1 MRRLSFATLLFAVS
15 TTIFM
20 GCRQTASPS
29 ISGAMPSGSMSPAMQ
44 SPTFSPFG
52 GSTRVTPPPPNGSA
66 LQNPYIGGPP
76 GQTNAAPSTVGNFV
90 SAAPSGSSSSGF
102 GQVVGSGV
110 QPATYMDTSGNASSQ
125 ANFVNGT
132 GSNPHGSGVATV
144 AHGSHLAPAN
154 VNPFR
159 AGGMQVNDLTRAP
172 LPPGYRP
179 AAHAGTAHP
188 VPTVSPGVFPVQPAG
203 TSAPAPVVPAPIV
216 PAGGTGATLAANSNG
231 ISPISNSSLVQP
243 VQGQQPQVWQGSYE
257 TQTQPAEIAT
267 RMVPVSTWASKII
280 LRVGSRPRT
289 EAIRFSRCGRTDCRQ
304 VLIPR
309 RSKNPSM

>member
-1 MRRLSFATLLFAVS
+1 MGPHFKIHTLAVHPVKRMPPRRLSAISFLRL
-15 TTIFM
+15 
-20 GCRQTASPS
+20 RQARPHQAS
-29 ISGAMPSGSMSPAMQ
+29 A
-44 SPTFSPFG
+44 
-52 GSTRVTPPPPNGSA
+52 RLSA
-66 LQNPYIGGPP
+66 LVFNQRRIW
-76 GQTNAAPSTVGNFV
+76 TRLNAN
-90 SAAPSGSSSSGF
+90 
-102 GQVVGSGV
+102 
-110 QPATYMDTSGNASSQ
+110 SQ

-132 GSNPHGSGVATV
+132 GSSPNGSGVATV

-267 RMVPVSTWASKII
+267 RMVPVSGNSSDSILPAATQETVPAASQ
-280 LRVGSRPRT
+280 GSSTNDSTNLMWRRPG
-289 EAIRFSRCGRTDCRQ
+289 S
-304 VLIPR
+304 
-309 RSKNPSM
+309 

>member
-90 SAAPSGSSSSGF
+90 SAAPSGSSPSGF

-188 VPTVSPGVFPVQPAG
+188 LPTVSPGVFPAQPAG

-267 RMVPVSTWASKII
+267 RMVTVSGNSSDSILPAATQETVPAASQ
-280 LRVGSRPRT
+280 GSSTNDSTNLMWRRPG
-289 EAIRFSRCGRTDCRQ
+289 S
-304 VLIPR
+304 
-309 RSKNPSM
+309 

>member
-15 TTIFM
+15 TTISM

-66 LQNPYIGGPP
+66 LQNPYIGVPP

-90 SAAPSGSSSSGF
+90 SAAPSGSSPSGF
-102 GQVVGSGV
+102 GQIVGSGV
-110 QPATYMDTSGNASSQ
+110 QPATYMDTSGNANSQ
-125 ANFVNGT
+125 ANFVDGT
-132 GSNPHGSGVATV
+132 GSNLHGSGVATV

-188 VPTVSPGVFPVQPAG
+188 GPTVSPGVFPVQPAG
-203 TSAPAPVVPAPIV
+203 TSAPGPVVPAPIV
-216 PAGGTGATLAANSNG
+216 PAGGTDTTLAANSNR
-231 ISPISNSSLVQP
+231 ISPISNRSLVQP
-243 VQGQQPQVWQGSYE
+243 MQGQQPQVWQGSYE

-267 RMVPVSTWASKII
+267 GMVPVTGNSSDSILPAASQGSSTNLMW
-280 LRVGSRPRT
+280 RRP
-289 EAIRFSRCGRTDCRQ
+289 GR
-304 VLIPR
+304 
-309 RSKNPSM
+309 

>member
-90 SAAPSGSSSSGF
+90 SAAPSGSSPSGF

-110 QPATYMDTSGNASSQ
+110 QPATYMDTPGNANSQ

-179 AAHAGTAHP
+179 AAHAGTAHL
-188 VPTVSPGVFPVQPAG
+188 VPTSARCVPSAPAG

-267 RMVPVSTWASKII
+267 RMVPVSGNSSDSILPAATQETVPAASQ
-280 LRVGSRPRT
+280 GSSTNDSTNLMWRRPG
-289 EAIRFSRCGRTDCRQ
+289 S
-304 VLIPR
+304 
-309 RSKNPSM
+309 